1 MNKKIL
7 TLIFST
13 LIIFNALAESNKQE
27 IGLLNKIGYGV
38 TQKSLAIVKK
48 EGIDN
53 WIMQQLKK
61 PNFYDDSEIEN
72 KYKFAQTKEEIF
84 LEYKAND
91 FTLNDNKRNTEYF
104 DGKNG
109 VVTKSLL
116 KRVDYALNSENRL
129 REMMVWFWFNHF
141 NIGVYTNDISGIFV
155 NDYEQKIRK
164 NSLGN
169 FKDILK
175 MVSHH
180 PTMLNYL
187 NNSSNRDVT
196 NDPEYGINENYARE
210 FLELHTLGVN
220 GGYNQKDVRELAR
233 ILTGFNFMHLSDY
246 DLGDVKKTKDYNG
259 MGKLISKEYR
269 WSLYNYVLDDFFLFD
284 GKYHDYKSKKFLNK
298 EIKGQG
304 LEELDEVIDMLIQHP
319 NTALF
324 LSKKMAIYLMND
336 NPSKEIVD
344 EMANRFLKTKGDIAE
359 TLKPLLISE
368 EYKKS
373 LEKPEKVK
381 DSYTF
386 FLSTIKTAINNEPG
400 KNKENKINII
410 NLLKYVQADPYFT
423 STPEG
428 FSVYG
433 KDWISSSR
441 LQENIFFVL
450 KTIELYSSNK
460 NYSINY
466 KLLEL
471 IAEKPIKNNQDAA
484 KFLTSEN
491 WLKR

>member
-7 TLIFST
+7 TFIFST
-13 LIIFNALAESNKQE
+13 LLISNTFADVKVQE

-38 TQKSLAIVKK
+38 TQKSLAIVQK

-84 LEYKAND
+84 IEYKAND
-91 FTLNDNKRNTEYF
+91 LTLNNSQTNSEYLR
-104 DGKNG
+104 GENG
-109 VVTKSLL
+109 VITKSLL

-141 NIGVYTNDISGIFV
+141 NIGVYSNNISAIFL

-175 MVSHH
+175 MVSRH

-187 NNSSNRDVT
+187 NNSTNRDVT
-196 NDPEYGINENYARE
+196 NDPKYGLNENYARE
-210 FLELHTLGVN
+210 FLELHTLGVS
-220 GGYNQKDVRELAR
+220 GGYTQEDVRELTR
-233 ILTGFNFMHLSDY
+233 ILTGFNFIYFPDY
-246 DLGDVKKTKDYNG
+246 DLPDVKKTKDYKD
-259 MGKLISKEYR
+259 MEKLISKEYR
-269 WSLYNYVLDDFFLFD
+269 WSLSSYILDDFFLFD
-284 GKYHDYKSKKFLNK
+284 GKYHDYKSKKILNK
-298 EIKGQG
+298 EIKGKG
-304 LEELDEVIDMLIQHP
+304 VEELDEVIKILIEHP

-324 LSKKMAIYLMND
+324 LSKKIAIYLMND

-344 EMANRFLKTKGDIAE
+344 QMAYQFLKTKGDIAE
-359 TLKPLLISE
+359 TLKPLLLSE

-373 LEKPEKVK
+373 LEKPEKIK

-386 FLSTIKTAINNEPG
+386 FLSTIKTAINNDPG
-400 KNKENKINII
+400 KNKETKINII

-433 KDWISSSR
+433 KDWMSSSR

-450 KTIELYSSNK
+450 KTI
-460 NYSINY
+460 
-466 KLLEL
+466 
-471 IAEKPIKNNQDAA
+471 
-484 KFLTSEN
+484 
-491 WLKR
+491 